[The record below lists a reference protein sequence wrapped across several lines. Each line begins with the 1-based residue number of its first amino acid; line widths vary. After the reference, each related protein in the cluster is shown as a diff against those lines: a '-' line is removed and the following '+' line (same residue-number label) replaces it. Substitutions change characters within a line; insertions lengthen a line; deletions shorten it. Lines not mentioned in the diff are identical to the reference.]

1 MTPDTLSPPPEGW
14 AIVPADDPRLDCLP
28 CIPLMRLANGKW
40 EASIYQKGRCVSQD
54 SRANYTYALPIQAEA
69 VPGQAASAKPLAKLL
84 IGDSWVTIFTPEKAR
99 GCDIK
104 EVIWLR
110 DYTSEEYAI
119 VDSSCRR
126 GTPMRM
132 ECTDQQNQDVPDQPP
147 ASADP
152 KGQAGAAKPPLG
164 LIPPE
169 AMRQAAIVHGLGAK
183 KYGAWNWRETKVLAS
198 TYINAALRHI
208 AEYQD
213 RLDVEPE
220 SGQSPLAH
228 AIASLNILLDAKKA
242 GTLIDDR
249 PPLPLALDSQ
259 CPD

>member
-1 MTPDTLSPPPEGW
+1 MTTDTPPPPPEGW

-28 CIPLMRLANGKW
+28 CMPLKLTSHGNW
-40 EASIYQKGRCVSQD
+40 VTSIYKRGQKMTPQSK
-54 SRANYTYALPIQAEA
+54 AKHTYALPIQAEPQSRLPDA
-69 VPGQAASAKPLAKLL
+69 CKHESRNIMGQCVACGDMGQPESAAKDEEIARLKKCLFQMQEAAKSL
-84 IGDSWVTIFTPEKAR
+84 
-99 GCDIK
+99 
-104 EVIWLR
+104 
-110 DYTSEEYAI
+110 
-119 VDSSCRR
+119 
-126 GTPMRM
+126 
-132 ECTDQQNQDVPDQPP
+132 

-183 KYGAWNWRETKVLAS
+183 KYGPWNWRRTKVQAS

-213 RLDVEPE
+213 RQDVEPE

-249 PPLPLALDSQ
+249 PPAPLVMDSQ

>member
-1 MTPDTLSPPPEGW
+1 MTTDTPPPPPEGW
-14 AIVPADDPRLDCLP
+14 AIVPAYDPRLDCLP
-28 CIPLMRLANGKW
+28 VRPLFLTSQGTWVSSANEVG
-40 EASIYQKGRCVSQD
+40 ESVSRE
-54 SRANYTYALPIQAEA
+54 SRNDYTYALPIQAEA
-69 VPGQAASAKPLAKLL
+69 VPGQPKACACGSTTWQVIDDKQYQCPECGRRAWIIQKPVPSQPPASADSKDEEIARLKECLFQMQEAAKGLAL
-84 IGDSWVTIFTPEKAR
+84 
-99 GCDIK
+99 
-104 EVIWLR
+104 
-110 DYTSEEYAI
+110 
-119 VDSSCRR
+119 
-126 GTPMRM
+126 
-132 ECTDQQNQDVPDQPP
+132 

-169 AMRQAAIVHGLGAK
+169 AMRQAAIVHALGAR
-183 KYGAWNWRETKVLAS
+183 KYKAWNWRETKVLAS
-198 TYINAALRHI
+198 TYVNAALRHI

-213 RLDVEPE
+213 RQDVEPE

-249 PPLPLALDSQ
+249 PPARLALDSQ

>member
-1 MTPDTLSPPPEGW
+1 MTTDTPPPPPEGW

-28 CIPLMRLANGKW
+28 AVPMFWN
-40 EASIYQKGRCVSQD
+40 IYEWQLSTRAQGSKID
-54 SRANYTYALPIQAEA
+54 SMDRNFFNFALPIQAEA
-69 VPGQAASAKPLAKLL
+69 EAVPS
-84 IGDSWVTIFTPEKAR
+84 
-99 GCDIK
+99 
-104 EVIWLR
+104 
-110 DYTSEEYAI
+110 
-119 VDSSCRR
+119 
-126 GTPMRM
+126 
-132 ECTDQQNQDVPDQPP
+132 QPP

-152 KGQAGAAKPPLG
+152 KGQAGAAKPPLAM
-164 LIPPE
+164 IPPE
-169 AMRQAAIVHGLGAK
+169 AARQAAIVHGLGAK
-183 KYGAWNWRETKVLAS
+183 KYKAWNWRETKVLAS

-213 RLDVEPE
+213 RQDVEPE

-249 PPLPLALDSQ
+249 PPAPLVMDAQ

>member
-1 MTPDTLSPPPEGW
+1 MTPQSN
-14 AIVPADDPRLDCLP
+14 A
-28 CIPLMRLANGKW
+28 KH
-40 EASIYQKGRCVSQD
+40 
-54 SRANYTYALPIQAEA
+54 TYALPIRAEVTPPA
-69 VPGQAASAKPLAKLL
+69 SIDRQDSAIHEAARLNRAECNTL
-84 IGDSWVTIFTPEKAR
+84 
-99 GCDIK
+99 
-104 EVIWLR
+104 
-110 DYTSEEYAI
+110 TSEERANLLETAKTI
-119 VDSSCRR
+119 I
-126 GTPMRM
+126 
-132 ECTDQQNQDVPDQPP
+132 

-169 AMRQAAIVHGLGAK
+169 AMRQAAIVHGLGAR

-213 RLDVEPE
+213 RLNVEPE

-228 AIASLNILLDAKKA
+228 AIASLNILIDAKKA

-249 PPLPLALDSQ
+249 PPAPLVMDAQ

>member
-1 MTPDTLSPPPEGW
+1 MNTTPDT
-14 AIVPADDPRLDCLP
+14 
-28 CIPLMRLANGKW
+28 
-40 EASIYQKGRCVSQD
+40 
-54 SRANYTYALPIQAEA
+54 
-69 VPGQAASAKPLAKLL
+69 
-84 IGDSWVTIFTPEKAR
+84 
-99 GCDIK
+99 
-104 EVIWLR
+104 
-110 DYTSEEYAI
+110 
-119 VDSSCRR
+119 
-126 GTPMRM
+126 
-132 ECTDQQNQDVPDQPP
+132 P

-169 AMRQAAIVHGLGAK
+169 AMRQAAVVHGLGAK
-183 KYGAWNWRETKVLAS
+183 KYGPWNWRETKVLAS

-213 RLDVEPE
+213 RQDVEPE

-242 GTLIDDR
+242 GTLVDDR
-249 PPLPLALDSQ
+249 PPLPLALNAN

>member
-1 MTPDTLSPPPEGW
+1 MTPDIS
-14 AIVPADDPRLDCLP
+14 
-28 CIPLMRLANGKW
+28 
-40 EASIYQKGRCVSQD
+40 
-54 SRANYTYALPIQAEA
+54 
-69 VPGQAASAKPLAKLL
+69 
-84 IGDSWVTIFTPEKAR
+84 
-99 GCDIK
+99 
-104 EVIWLR
+104 
-110 DYTSEEYAI
+110 
-119 VDSSCRR
+119 
-126 GTPMRM
+126 
-132 ECTDQQNQDVPDQPP
+132 PP

-169 AMRQAAIVHGLGAK
+169 AMRQAAIVHGLGAR

-198 TYINAALRHI
+198 TYIHAALRHI
-208 AEYQD
+208 EEYQD
-213 RLDVEPE
+213 RLDAEPE

-249 PPLPLALDSQ
+249 PPAPLELDKN

>member
-1 MTPDTLSPPPEGW
+1 MTTDTPPPPPEGW
-14 AIVPADDPRLDCLP
+14 AIVPANDPRLDCLP
-28 CIPLMRLANGKW
+28 AVPMYLDVEGKW
-40 EASIYQKGRCVSQD
+40 RNSAFHILECVAGISRRCF
-54 SRANYTYALPIQAEA
+54 TYALPIQAEA
-69 VPGQAASAKPLAKLL
+69 VPG
-84 IGDSWVTIFTPEKAR
+84 
-99 GCDIK
+99 
-104 EVIWLR
+104 
-110 DYTSEEYAI
+110 
-119 VDSSCRR
+119 
-126 GTPMRM
+126 
-132 ECTDQQNQDVPDQPP
+132 QPP

-169 AMRQAAIVHGLGAK
+169 AMRQSAIVHGLGAK
-183 KYGAWNWRETKVLAS
+183 KYGPWNWRETKVLAS

-213 RLDVEPE
+213 RLDAEPE

-249 PPLPLALDSQ
+249 PPAPLVMDSQ

>member
-1 MTPDTLSPPPEGW
+1 MPLKLTSHGNWGTSIYKRGQKMTPQSK
-14 AIVPADDPRLDCLP
+14 A
-28 CIPLMRLANGKW
+28 KH
-40 EASIYQKGRCVSQD
+40 
-54 SRANYTYALPIQAEA
+54 TYVLPIQAE
-69 VPGQAASAKPLAKLL
+69 
-84 IGDSWVTIFTPEKAR
+84 VT
-99 GCDIK
+99 
-104 EVIWLR
+104 
-110 DYTSEEYAI
+110 
-119 VDSSCRR
+119 
-126 GTPMRM
+126 
-132 ECTDQQNQDVPDQPP
+132 PP

-169 AMRQAAIVHGLGAK
+169 AMRQAAIVHALGAR
-183 KYGAWNWRETKVLAS
+183 KYKAWNWRETKVLAS

-213 RLDVEPE
+213 RQDVEPE

-249 PPLPLALDSQ
+249 PPVPLALDSQ